1 MTVEELKSQAMQLSV
16 HERAVLA
23 EHLLASLE
31 EDDGAD
37 VEAAWLNE
45 ARRRRRAFRDG
56 QISAVSAESAIKDAR
71 AKLR

>member
-16 HERAVLA
+16 RERAVLA
-23 EHLLASLE
+23 EHLLASLQ

-45 ARRRRRAFRDG
+45 ARRRRRAFRNG
-56 QISAVSAESAIKDAR
+56 EISAAAAESALRDAR
-71 AKLR
+71 AKLG